1 MTVFSRKQVASWNGS
16 LGPKH
21 FTLWD
26 GAIRSG
32 KTVIS
37 LVAFL
42 EWLPT
47 APRGPVAIIGKTQT
61 TIARNILSVIGQIDP
76 GAIGTYS
83 LSSDHVT
90 VMGRRVWIIGANDA
104 QAESKIRGLTLAG
117 AYVDEITLMPE
128 AAWVQLLGRLSLKGA
143 RLFGTTNPD
152 SSAHWLKT
160 KFIDRIPRPDNTVEQ
175 IQARGVAANDIL
187 HDWGFWHFTMD
198 DNPGLS
204 PEYVAAKKREFTG
217 LFYRRFVEGLWVN
230 AEGAVYDTWD
240 PDTMVISWDKLP
252 RIERIFALAA
262 DYGTQH
268 ATSGIN
274 LGLGE
279 DGVLYALD
287 EWRLDATNR
296 GHSTWTDAQQSK
308 ALLQWIRTTEH
319 APGVDLQPERIIVDP
334 AAASFRVQLDRDGAW
349 NLTPAENDVLYGI
362 RLVSNGLNA
371 GWLRI
376 TDHCQGLINE
386 IPGYSWDPKAALAGE
401 DKPIKVNDDSC
412 DALRYAVTTTER
424 AWRSTVDRT
433 ALLLARKEAA

>member
-1 MTVFSRKQVASWNGS
+1 MRLSPKQLNSWDASVHRDFFTV
-16 LGPKH
+16 
-21 FTLWD
+21 WD

-32 KTVIS
+32 KTIIS
-37 LVAFL
+37 LIAFL
-42 EWLPT
+42 HWLPT
-47 APRGPVAIIGKTQT
+47 APRGPIAIIGKTRT
-61 TIARNILSVIGQIDP
+61 TIVRNILDVIAMIAP
-76 GAIGTYS
+76 KAIGGYS
-83 LSSDHVT
+83 MSSDHVT
-90 VMGRRVWIIGANDA
+90 IMGRRVWIIGANDA

-117 AYVDEITLMPE
+117 AYVDEITLLPE
-128 AAWVQLLGRLSLKGA
+128 AMFVQLLGRLSVAGA

-152 SSAHWLKT
+152 SPAHWLKT
-160 KFIDRIPRPDNTVEQ
+160 KYIDRI
-175 IQARGVAANDIL
+175 QAGEL
-187 HDWGFWHFTMD
+187 LGWGFHHFTMD
-198 DNPGLS
+198 DNPGLT

-217 LFYRRFVEGLWVN
+217 LWYRRFIQGEWVS
-230 AEGAVYDTWD
+230 AEGAVYDSWD
-240 PDTMVISWDKLP
+240 PTRMVIPWEQLP

-296 GHSTWTDAQQSK
+296 GHSTWTDAQQSQ
-308 ALLQWIRTTEH
+308 ALLQWIRTKEH

-412 DALRYAVTTTER
+412 DALRYVVTTTER
-424 AWRSTVDRT
+424 QWRTTVDRT
-433 ALLLARKEAA
+433 ALLLARNLKEAA